1 MPTSAQFFMKQNF
14 IVTSHQLI
22 TNAHE
27 LAEHVRRTLIERDVV
42 AKALTHLLL
51 SVESFEN
58 GHNHR
63 DLLRHSF
70 LPLQVPPD
78 HNIEKLVRSPELD
91 IGLDLDGI
99 PSLHDRVLNLVRTN
113 SQPSIDPFA
122 EVLADQHLLKCHAAV
137 QFDDF
142 LKAHAFEPFAIENDS
157 GAIPTQDLEGL
168 ILLAPRVFQALFV
181 CPLGTRRGSAAGIA
195 NHGSEV
201 ADN

>member
-1 MPTSAQFFMKQNF
+1 FLMEQNF

-42 AKALTHLLL
+42 GEALAQLLL
-51 SVESFEN
+51 SVESFEKR
-58 GHNHR
+58 HDYR
-63 DLLRHSF
+63 DLLWHSSP
-70 LPLQVPPD
+70 PLQVPPD

-91 IGLDLDGI
+91 VGLDLDGI

-113 SQPSIDPFA
+113 SQPLIDPVA

-142 LKAHAFEPFAIENDS
+142 LKAHA
-157 GAIPTQDLEGL
+157 
-168 ILLAPRVFQALFV
+168 
-181 CPLGTRRGSAAGIA
+181 
-195 NHGSEV
+195 
-201 ADN
+201 